1 MSFTALTLAET
12 AFKAMFRQGLARK
25 IKTNFDDHESRIAA
39 YESSSRMFDHFNDQP
54 NADGLSFDVE
64 HYGDNTV
71 ASISQIALLQGGPR
85 WVLHSQAGSSWGAHA
100 CNVAKPSYSV
110 ARLTL
115 ASGFGGSGGSTYAG
129 IQSRL
134 LHRLDQIVQPIT
146 FTGRFAL
153 GVDDTFLIGMRERC
167 TSLTENGVT
176 TTRQGIWMERVD
188 ASNYRFKSYDGG
200 TFTGS
205 SFSRPTI
212 GSWFEVSI
220 VFSTGQAL
228 CYLNG
233 SLKETIASHLPG
245 ATALSASYFGD
256 IGGGTGPFNMDVDR
270 ALWQAAGQLDA
281 P

>member
-1 MSFTALTLAET
+1 MFTALTTAET
-12 AFKAMFRQGLARK
+12 AFKAMLRQAFFRKLK
-25 IKTNFDDHESRIAA
+25 DNFDDHESRIAA
-39 YESSSRMFDHFNDQP
+39 QESSSRLFDHFNDQP
-54 NADGLSFDVE
+54 NVDGLSFDVE

-71 ASISQIALLQGGPR
+71 STIAQVALLQGGPR
-85 WVLHSQAGSSWGAHA
+85 WVLHSQAGSSWGAHV

-115 ASGFGGSGGSTYAG
+115 AAGFSSAGGSTFAG

-134 LHRLDQIVQPIT
+134 LHRLDQVVQPIT

-153 GVDDTFLIGMRERC
+153 SVDDTFLAGMRERC

-188 ASNYRFKSYDGG
+188 ASNYRFKSNDGG

-205 SFSRPTI
+205 NFARPTI

-220 VFSTGQAL
+220 VFTTGQAL

-233 SLKETIASHLPG
+233 SLKETIVSHLPS
-245 ATALSASYFGD
+245 ATALAASWFGD
-256 IGGGTGPFNMDVDR
+256 IGGGSGPINMDVDR
-270 ALWQAAGQLDA
+270 VLWQAAGQSDA